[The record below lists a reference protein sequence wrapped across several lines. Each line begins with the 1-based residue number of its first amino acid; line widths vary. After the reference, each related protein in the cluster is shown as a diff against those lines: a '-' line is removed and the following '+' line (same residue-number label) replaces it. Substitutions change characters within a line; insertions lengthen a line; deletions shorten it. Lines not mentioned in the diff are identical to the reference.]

1 MSDPRDARRDHLRA
15 LASARRRANGTLAKI
30 LDAKNAEVAR
40 MLAGPPFKPRVW
52 PTIEADRAT
61 RVDRALARGPG
72 DPLRLIAEVKLR
84 SPSAGALSRAL
95 APDARAIAYAEAGA
109 AMVSVL
115 CDRAFFDGGFEH
127 LAAARRAFDARGAR
141 ASRPLLLCKEFI
153 LHPVQLDR
161 AMDAGADAVLLIAR
175 ITFDQRL
182 GALMRGARERG
193 LTPLVEVVTRAELDL
208 ALANGAT
215 LIGVNARDL
224 DTLQMDHARA
234 RDVLDA
240 IPEGVTALHLSGL
253 SSPDDIARVA
263 KGRADG
269 ALVGEALMRRDDPR
283 ELLRAMVAAAHVERE
298 LG

>member
-15 LASARRRANGTLAKI
+15 LAAARRRANGTLAKI

-40 MLAGPPFKPRVW
+40 MIAGPPFKPRVW

-95 APDARAIAYAEAGA
+95 TPDARALAYAEAGA

-127 LAAARRAFDARGAR
+127 LAAARRAFGAL

-153 LHPVQLDR
+153 LHPAQLDR

-182 GALMRGARERG
+182 GALMRGARDRG

-253 SSPDDIARVA
+253 ASPDDVARVA
-263 KGRADG
+263 QGRADG

-283 ELLRAMVAAAHVERE
+283 ELLRAMVAAAHRARE

>member
-1 MSDPRDARRDHLRA
+1 MSDPRAARRDHLRA
-15 LASARRRANGTLAKI
+15 IAAERRRANGTLAKI
-30 LDAKNAEVAR
+30 LGAKNAEVAR
-40 MLAGPPFKPRVW
+40 MLAGPPFKPRAW
-52 PTIEADRAT
+52 PVIDAAS
-61 RVDRALARGPG
+61 ALARGPN

-95 APDARAIAYAEAGA
+95 TPEARAIAYAEAGA

-127 LAAARRAFDARGAR
+127 LAAARRAFGAR
-141 ASRPLLLCKEFI
+141 ASRPLLLCKEFV

-234 RDVLDA
+234 KEVLDA
-240 IPEGVTALHLSGL
+240 IPPGVTALHLSGL